1 MGEHGLRSALSI
13 VFCPEV
19 LSRLPFWFQG
29 SDALLTN
36 WEEGVGG
43 VGVGK
48 SAIFCLYLMTWKLEI
63 TLHLPFL
70 RLLAA

>member
-1 MGEHGLRSALSI
+1 MGEHGLWSALSI

-29 SDALLTN
+29 SNALLTN

-48 SAIFCLYLMTWKLEI
+48 SYGAREDELKLRRPEV
-63 TLHLPFL
+63 
-70 RLLAA
+70 RGGKKVE

>member
-1 MGEHGLRSALSI
+1 MGEHGLWSALSI

-29 SDALLTN
+29 SNALLTN

-43 VGVGK
+43 VGAGK
-48 SAIFCLYLMTWKLEI
+48 SAISRIRVTAWLQ
-63 TLHLPFL
+63 
-70 RLLAA
+70 